1 MTYLFHLF
9 VNIYPRQYFVGQICL
24 HYYRL
29 AVYTLTNRH
38 LYMGMRDN
46 SNDAPTGEIS
56 LLTDCI
62 NSLVHVDFAVAPV
75 DRLISTDY

>member
-1 MTYLFHLF
+1 
-9 VNIYPRQYFVGQICL
+9 
-24 HYYRL
+24 
-29 AVYTLTNRH
+29 
-38 LYMGMRDN
+38 MGMRDN